1 MGITFGGDLGQG
13 DDSLGAG
20 LKMPNKKKVKDSVG
34 KSLADGL
41 LPGDTKKLK
50 KTRFSLD
57 GYKADMPGEVME
69 QWVDKCLAKDK
80 DIQKEISLKKFS
92 KEDMRTATKKYGV
105 SKA

>member
-1 MGITFGGDLGQG
+1 
-13 DDSLGAG
+13 
-20 LKMPNKKKVKDSVG
+20 
-34 KSLADGL
+34 
-41 LPGDTKKLK
+41 
-50 KTRFSLD
+50 LD